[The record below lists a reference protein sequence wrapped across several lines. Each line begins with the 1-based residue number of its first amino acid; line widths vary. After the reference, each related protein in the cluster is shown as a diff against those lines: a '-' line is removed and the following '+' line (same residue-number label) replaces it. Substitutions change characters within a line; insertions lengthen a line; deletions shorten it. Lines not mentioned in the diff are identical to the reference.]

1 MVADKAAGA
10 QWCHP
15 RPLTPSLQNIWHGL
29 LNHSSFAGFFQ
40 FGDSMRASVVISAL
54 VAVLVGF
61 GGSVAIVLAAAAAV
75 GANAEQTS
83 SWVASICLAT
93 AVITIVLSVRYR
105 APVVAAWSTP
115 GAALIASSTG
125 ESMETAVG
133 AFVFAA
139 VLTLVTA
146 AVRPI
151 GALIERIPA
160 SIASAMLA
168 GILFSFVL
176 AIFDHLMSV
185 PALVLPLLGLFV
197 AVRLFSP
204 ILAVLAVLFCG
215 IALSY
220 GLGLT
225 SPVGSLEFS
234 RLVWVTPQFE
244 LETLIGL
251 GLPLYLVTMASQNL
265 PGFAVLR
272 ATGYTVPTRPVLTVT
287 GLASL
292 ATAGFCA
299 HSTNLAAI
307 TASICTGPDAHPDK
321 DKRWLCGPV
330 YAAGYVVIAL
340 FGASLVALFASF
352 PQALITTVAGI
363 ALIGALAA
371 SLSASMAKD
380 EDRFVAVGTFAVTA
394 SGMSAFGIGSA
405 FWGLMAGL
413 FILGLDQ
420 VYRRARA

>member
-1 MVADKAAGA
+1 
-10 QWCHP
+10 
-15 RPLTPSLQNIWHGL
+15 
-29 LNHSSFAGFFQ
+29 
-40 FGDSMRASVVISAL
+40 MRASVVISAL

-75 GANAEQTS
+75 GATPAQTA
-83 SWVASICLAT
+83 SWVASVCLAT
-93 AVITIVLSVRYR
+93 AAISLVLSLRFR

-115 GAALIASSTG
+115 GAALIASSSG
-125 ESMETAVG
+125 ETMETAVA
-133 AFVFAA
+133 AFLFAA
-139 VLTLVTA
+139 MAILLTA
-146 AVRPI
+146 ALRPV

-176 AIFDHLMSV
+176 AVFDHDTTA
-185 PALVLPLLGLFV
+185 PALVIPLLLLFV
-197 AVRLFSP
+197 LVRLFSP
-204 ILAVLAVLFCG
+204 IWAVLAVLFCG
-215 IALSY
+215 VAVAY
-220 GLGLT
+220 GLGMT
-225 SPVGSLEFS
+225 SPLGELRVS
-234 RLVWVTPQFE
+234 RLVWVSPTFS
-244 LETLIGL
+244 LETIMGL

-265 PGFAVLR
+265 PGFAVLK
-272 ATGYTVPTRPVLTVT
+272 ANGYDVPSRPVLAVT

-299 HSTNLAAI
+299 HTTNLAAI

-352 PQALITTVAGI
+352 PRALIVTVAGL

-371 SLSASMAKD
+371 SLSASVARE
-380 EDRFVAVGTFAVTA
+380 EDRFVAVATFAVTA
-394 SGMSAFGIGSA
+394 SGISAFGIGSA
-405 FWGLMAGL
+405 FWGLAAGL
-413 FILGLDQ
+413 LIYGLDRI
-420 VYRRARA
+420 YRRALG

>member
-1 MVADKAAGA
+1 
-10 QWCHP
+10 
-15 RPLTPSLQNIWHGL
+15 
-29 LNHSSFAGFFQ
+29 
-40 FGDSMRASVVISAL
+40 MRASVVISAL

-75 GANAEQTS
+75 GATPAQTA
-83 SWVASICLAT
+83 SWVASVCLAT
-93 AVITIVLSVRYR
+93 AAISLVLSLRFR

-115 GAALIASSTG
+115 GAALIASSSG
-125 ESMETAVG
+125 ETMETAVA
-133 AFVFAA
+133 AFLFAA
-139 VLTLVTA
+139 MAILLTA
-146 AVRPI
+146 ALRPV

-176 AIFDHLMSV
+176 AVFDHV
-185 PALVLPLLGLFV
+185 TTAPALVIPLLLLFV
-197 AVRLFSP
+197 LVRLFSP
-204 ILAVLAVLFCG
+204 IWAVLAVLFCG
-215 IALSY
+215 VAVAY
-220 GLGLT
+220 GLGMT
-225 SPVGSLEFS
+225 SPLGELRVS
-234 RLVWVTPQFE
+234 RLVWVSPTFS
-244 LETLIGL
+244 LETIMGL

-265 PGFAVLR
+265 PGFAVLK
-272 ATGYTVPTRPVLTVT
+272 ANGYDVPSRPVLAVA

-299 HSTNLAAI
+299 HTTNLAAI

-352 PQALITTVAGI
+352 PRALIVTVAGL

-371 SLSASMAKD
+371 SLSASVARE
-380 EDRFVAVGTFAVTA
+380 EDRFVAVATFAVTA
-394 SGMSAFGIGSA
+394 SGISAFGIGSA
-405 FWGLMAGL
+405 FWGLAAGL
-413 FILGLDQ
+413 LIYGLDRI
-420 VYRRARA
+420 YRRALG